1 MIRRFSMI
9 FFYQEDAWDFLPYRA
24 GSLAIEDSSTFAR
37 SVIVSSLQIVFGVYG
52 HYGILVD

>member
-1 MIRRFSMI
+1 MI

>member
-1 MIRRFSMI
+1 MIRRF
-9 FFYQEDAWDFLPYRA
+9 FFYQEDAWDSFAIYRA
-24 GSLAIEDSSTFAR
+24 SSLAIEDSSTFAR